1 MIMKVGGVI
10 QYEPEVPY
18 FGLNIFYFKITMI
31 IQTYVTYT
39 QKIGLE
45 LKYMYKPYFKHRS
58 SFKIHHTQ
66 LDRKESIRKKS
77 IGKKVSLLSRK
88 KSIRKKSISFN
99 QIRL

>member
-58 SFKIHHTQ
+58 SFKIYHTQ
-66 LDRKESIRKKS
+66 LDHPLFVRQMS
-77 IGKKVSLLSRK
+77 
-88 KSIRKKSISFN
+88 
-99 QIRL
+99 